1 MEKII
6 QFIKKPKII
15 IALIG
20 GLAVIIAVSFYF
32 SGSGSSAYE
41 FITVKRSDLAQ
52 EVSVTGKIKPAE
64 DVSLA
69 FEKGGKIDKIYVEI
83 GDNVIIGQKLA
94 GLENSDIEA
103 QLAQAEAG
111 VDSSK
116 AALLQYKATLERERV
131 KLDEL
136 KAGTRTEEIQILE
149 AKVESAKK
157 ALSDTEINLKNVQ
170 TKADT
175 DLSNLYDDIKD
186 ILNDAY
192 AKAEDAANKQTDE
205 LFTDDL
211 TNAPALNFLTSD
223 AQAETDAEALRLGAT
238 TELKSFK
245 SDLAD
250 YPTVYIGLD
259 NLLSKS
265 KSRLEIVR
273 NFLIRANDA
282 LNGATNL
289 SQTNITTYKA
299 NIATG
304 RTNVNTAIT
313 NITTQQQL
321 IASQKNTNQSNI
333 STAQSQVNT
342 AQNSLLVAEA
352 ELNLK
357 KAGATAQQIAAQEAQ
372 VGQAE
377 ANVAAGQA
385 QVKQSEANA
394 RNYRAQLS
402 KSTLYAPIDGVVT
415 KQTTSSG
422 EIVAANSPI
431 ISIISKNQYEIE
443 ANIPEADIAKVHVG
457 NSANVTLDAYP
468 DINFEAK
475 ITSVDP
481 AETIVEGVAT
491 YKVTL
496 QLVSEDGKI
505 KSGMTANIDILA
517 EKKEN
522 VLSVPQRAIT
532 TRNGD
537 KFVTILKND
546 DATEE
551 VKVTT
556 GIKGTNGYI
565 EIMEGL
571 KEGDKIITSSK

>member
-1 MEKII
+1 MDKVK
-6 QFIKKPKII
+6 QLLKKPKIV
-15 IALIG
+15 IAVAG
-20 GLAVIIAVSFYF
+20 GLIILIIGIFYF
-32 SGSGSSAYE
+32 LGDDNSSYD
-41 FITVKRSDLAQ
+41 FITVKRSDLIQ
-52 EVSVTGKIKPAE
+52 EVSVTGRIKPAE

-69 FEKGGKIDKIYVEI
+69 FEKGGKVDKVYVDV
-83 GDNVIIGQKLA
+83 GDNVVIGQKLA
-94 GLENSDIEA
+94 NLENLDIEA

-111 VDSSK
+111 VDSSR
-116 AALLQYKATLERERV
+116 AALLQYKATLEREKV

-157 ALSDTEINLKNVQ
+157 TLSDAETNLINVE
-170 TKADT
+170 TKANT
-175 DLSNLYDDIKD
+175 DLENLYDDIKD

-211 TNAPALNFLTSD
+211 TNTPTLSFFTSD
-223 AQAETDAEALRLGAT
+223 AQAETDAESKRIATT
-238 TELKSFK
+238 TELKAYK
-245 SDLAD
+245 ADLNNFPTTHAD
-250 YPTVYIGLD
+250 LD
-259 NLLSKS
+259 NLLATSKT
-265 KSRLEIVR
+265 RLEIVR
-273 NFLIRANDA
+273 DFLIRANDA
-282 LNGATNL
+282 LNSATNL

-313 NITTQQQL
+313 NISTQQQL
-321 IASQKNTNQSNI
+321 ISSQKNTNQSNI
-333 STAQSQVNT
+333 STAESQVST
-342 AQNSLLVAEA
+342 TKNSLLVAEA

-372 VGQAE
+372 VGQSE
-377 ANVAAGQA
+377 ANVAAGEA
-385 QVKQSEANA
+385 QVKQSEANV
-394 RNYRAQLS
+394 RNYRAQLA
-402 KSTLYAPIDGVVT
+402 KTILYAPIDGVVT
-415 KQTTSSG
+415 KQNAETG
-422 EIVAANSPI
+422 EIIAANSPI
-431 ISIISKNQYEIE
+431 IAIISKNQYELE

-457 NSANVTLDAYP
+457 NSANVVLDAYP

-475 ITSVDP
+475 ITSIDP

-522 VLSVPQRAIT
+522 VLSVPQRSIT
-532 TRNGD
+532 TKNGD
-537 KFVTILKND
+537 KFVTILTD
-546 DATEE
+546 DTTQE

-565 EIMEGL
+565 EIMDGIN
-571 KEGDKIITSSK
+571 EGDKVVTSSK